1 MKIFRDFQRSVEKT
15 ENQCKKGH
23 IESTYRKK
31 IKNFSKNIAEKFG
44 VLKFCRTFAI
54 PKQSGGGE
62 MVDTLL

>member
-1 MKIFRDFQRSVEKT
+1 MFLKHASMKKSEEFHEK
-15 ENQCKKGH
+15 
-23 IESTYRKK
+23 S
-31 IKNFSKNIAEKFG
+31 AEKFG